1 MWFQFLQFLYV
12 QVYKG
17 KQYNTDNTLGL
28 FKILV
33 IIFNPYFIIIWAN
46 IWDYTEEYEILGL
59 YFSEMSL
66 LIKKKWKGKGII
78 KCYHQI
84 HGINIIIKI
93 CLNLIAC
100 GMF

>member
-33 IIFNPYFIIIWAN
+33 FIFILIL
-46 IWDYTEEYEILGL
+46 YTHEQIYEIILKNIKFWACISVKCL
-59 YFSEMSL
+59 Y
-66 LIKKKWKGKGII
+66 
-78 KCYHQI
+78 
-84 HGINIIIKI
+84 
-93 CLNLIAC
+93 
-100 GMF
+100 

>member
-33 IIFNPYFIIIWAN
+33 IIFILILLSHEQI
-46 IWDYTEEYEILGL
+46 YEIILKNIKFWACISVKCL
-59 YFSEMSL
+59 Y
-66 LIKKKWKGKGII
+66 
-78 KCYHQI
+78 
-84 HGINIIIKI
+84 
-93 CLNLIAC
+93 
-100 GMF
+100 

>member
-33 IIFNPYFIIIWAN
+33 IIFILILYSHAQI
-46 IWDYTEEYEILGL
+46 YEIILKNIKFWACISVKCL
-59 YFSEMSL
+59 Y
-66 LIKKKWKGKGII
+66 
-78 KCYHQI
+78 
-84 HGINIIIKI
+84 
-93 CLNLIAC
+93 
-100 GMF
+100 

>member
-33 IIFNPYFIIIWAN
+33 IIFILILYSHEQI
-46 IWDYTEEYEILGL
+46 YEIILKNIKFWAYISVKCL
-59 YFSEMSL
+59 Y
-66 LIKKKWKGKGII
+66 
-78 KCYHQI
+78 
-84 HGINIIIKI
+84 
-93 CLNLIAC
+93 
-100 GMF
+100 

>member
-33 IIFNPYFIIIWAN
+33 IIFILILYSHEQI
-46 IWDYTEEYEILGL
+46 YEIILKN
-59 YFSEMSL
+59 
-66 LIKKKWKGKGII
+66 IKFWAYISV
-78 KCYHQI
+78 KC
-84 HGINIIIKI
+84 
-93 CLNLIAC
+93 L
-100 GMF
+100 F

>member
-33 IIFNPYFIIIWAN
+33 IIFNPYFIITWAN
-46 IWDYTEEYEILGL
+46 IWDYTEEY
-59 YFSEMSL
+59 
-66 LIKKKWKGKGII
+66 
-78 KCYHQI
+78 
-84 HGINIIIKI
+84 
-93 CLNLIAC
+93 
-100 GMF
+100 

>member
-33 IIFNPYFIIIWAN
+33 IIFILNLYSHEQI
-46 IWDYTEEYEILGL
+46 YEIILKNIKFWTCISVKCL
-59 YFSEMSL
+59 Y
-66 LIKKKWKGKGII
+66 
-78 KCYHQI
+78 
-84 HGINIIIKI
+84 
-93 CLNLIAC
+93 
-100 GMF
+100 

>member
-33 IIFNPYFIIIWAN
+33 IIFILILYSHEQI
-46 IWDYTEEYEILGL
+46 YEIILKNIKFWACISVKCL
-59 YFSEMSL
+59 Y
-66 LIKKKWKGKGII
+66 
-78 KCYHQI
+78 
-84 HGINIIIKI
+84 
-93 CLNLIAC
+93 
-100 GMF
+100 